1 MNRLTGFEEG
11 YSLRFNTTQK
21 LMDSKSAMIDF
32 MRTMD
37 NQHYTLIDE
46 ERLLLARVDAAIDD
60 VLNVYHRIVV
70 ALDSQ

>member
-11 YSLRFNTTQK
+11 YPLRFNTTRK

-60 VLNVYHRIVV
+60 VLNVYHRIVLT
-70 ALDSQ
+70 LDSQ